1 MKSLQFI
8 YQRVTTNLCSSRHPH
23 SSFSVTMF
31 AVLAS
36 ILFSMHFSPA
46 SSQTVVDVKNRLQV
60 NEGWGVSLC
69 WWANMVGKWQN
80 EEKLDSIVDFLC
92 SPEHLNYN
100 IFRYN
105 IGGGDDPQW
114 RNCEPHH
121 FGKPRSGK
129 GLRAEMPGF
138 KDSLDDDYHWD
149 RDEAQRR
156 VMLKIRER
164 RPDAI
169 FEAFSN
175 SAPYYLTVSGCVG
188 GAKRATDD
196 NVPPKYYDEFAH
208 YLVDVCRHY
217 KERYGLEFRTLD
229 PFNEPET
236 NYWSANGSQEGCHFS
251 PASQI
256 RFLHV
261 LAPILAKSGLNTRI
275 SASDET
281 SVAQSIEDFRTY
293 QKDGEAL
300 ECVFQWNTHTYK
312 ADNAQRNELRQ
323 LVRQAG
329 KHFWMSETGDGGRGI
344 HGNLMMAQR
353 LIDDIRYLQPDA
365 WVDWQYI
372 EEYGDQWSLIR
383 SDWNN
388 EQYVKVKNYYVRYN
402 FTHYIRQ
409 GYIYLATDNPH
420 LLCAISPDGSELVF
434 VCINTEARDKRAET
448 IDVSS
453 FSKSPSITS
462 VLTTR
467 REDLVNNIDFKH
479 ASGVV
484 SFEMPPLSIA
494 TYIIKR

>member
-1 MKSLQFI
+1 MKSFQFTTTGVSSDLFASRKHLSFPCI
-8 YQRVTTNLCSSRHPH
+8 RLLALFLYTFFSFHFVTIH
-23 SSFSVTMF
+23 
-31 AVLAS
+31 
-36 ILFSMHFSPA
+36 
-46 SSQTVVDVKNRLQV
+46 SQTVVDVKNRLQV

-121 FGKPRSGK
+121 FGKPREGK

-138 KDSLDDDYHWD
+138 KDSQDDEYHWE

-175 SAPYYLTVSGCVG
+175 SAPFYLTVSGCVG
-188 GAKRATDD
+188 GAKKATDD
-196 NVPPKYYDEFAH
+196 NVPSKYYDEFAH

-236 NYWSANGSQEGCHFS
+236 NYWYANGSQEGCHFS
-251 PASQI
+251 TKSQI

-261 LAPILAKSGLNTRI
+261 LAPILAESGLDTRI

-281 SVAQSIEDFRTY
+281 SVAQSIEDFRAY
-293 QKDGEAL
+293 QKDGKAL
-300 ECVFQWNTHTYK
+300 DCVFQWNTHTYK

-323 LVRQAG
+323 LVRGAG

-372 EEYGDQWSLIR
+372 EEFGDQWSLIR
-383 SDWNN
+383 SDWNH
-388 EQYVKVKNYYVRYN
+388 EQYTKVKNYYVRYH

-409 GYIYLATDNPH
+409 GYTYIHTDNPH
-420 LLCAISPDGSELVF
+420 LLCAISPDESELVF
-434 VCINTEARDKRAET
+434 VCINTEPLQQRSET
-448 IDVSS
+448 IDVRS
-453 FSKSPSITS
+453 FTNAPSVTS
-462 VLTTR
+462 VLTNR
-467 REDLVNNIDFKH
+467 RDNLVANTNF
-479 ASGVV
+479 SVV
-484 SFEMPPLSIA
+484 SGAISFDLPPLSIA
-494 TYIIKR
+494 TFIVKK